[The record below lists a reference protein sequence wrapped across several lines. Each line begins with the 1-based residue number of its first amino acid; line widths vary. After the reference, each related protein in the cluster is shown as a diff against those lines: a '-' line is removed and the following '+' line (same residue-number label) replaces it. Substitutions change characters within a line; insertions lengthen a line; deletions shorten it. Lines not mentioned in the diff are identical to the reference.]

1 MKIAVIT
8 FARKA
13 EEITSS
19 KVFPAAAGLEWVRV
33 ETPGE
38 AAQQQDVD
46 LYLDLDFTMDRD
58 RIEVLS
64 RLLPAPVLIHAVV
77 PTLKE
82 IQRPFIRI
90 NAWPGF
96 LERSLHELV
105 TPDDATAQR
114 IGEIYKKLEKQY
126 RFVPDIPGMISA
138 RILATII
145 NEAYY
150 TLQEEVS
157 TRPEIDTAMKLGTNY
172 PLGPF
177 EWCERI
183 GPENIDE
190 LLTLLGKTESRYTP
204 ASALKMALKEI
215 KIGLKNN

>member
-8 FARKA
+8 IARKA

-19 KVFPAAAGLEWVRV
+19 KVFPDAAGLEWVRV
-33 ETPGE
+33 GTPGE
-38 AAQQQDVD
+38 AAQQQEVD
-46 LYLDLDFTMDRD
+46 LYLDLDFTMDRG
-58 RIEVLS
+58 RIEALS
-64 RLLPAPVLIHAVV
+64 RLLPAPVFINAVV
-77 PTLKE
+77 PTLQE
-82 IQRPFIRI
+82 VQRPFIRI

-157 TRPEIDTAMKLGTNY
+157 TIPEIDTAMKLGTNY

-177 EWCERI
+177 EWCERV

-190 LLTLLGKTESRYTP
+190 LLTVLGKTESRYTP
-204 ASALKMALKEI
+204 AGALKMALNEI